1 MIGGKEL
8 DLHVL
13 YSEVTRRGGHEKVK
27 FGPSSSKF

>member
-13 YSEVTRRGGHEKVK
+13 YAEVTERGGLQKVY
-27 FGPSSSKF
+27 SSV